1 MSDKKLTDKQKKFCE
16 EWLFEFNGTKAY
28 RAAYPDVKSDNAAA
42 VGASKL
48 LRNAKIQ
55 EYIQELKDNVGEL
68 AGLSKLGV
76 LEELK
81 KVILEKNTEKVSTR
95 DKLKALEVV
104 NKMLGFN
111 EAEKQTITSKREI
124 VNVNLTKT
132 TVKPITNESELFDD
146 D

>member
-1 MSDKKLTDKQKKFCE
+1 MTDKQKRFCEEYCE

-111 EAEKQTITSKREI
+111 DPDKKDISSGGE
-124 VNVNLTKT
+124 
-132 TVKPITNESELFDD
+132 PIKGIGIIEWVD
-146 D
+146 

>member
-1 MSDKKLTDKQKKFCE
+1 MTDKQKRFCE
-16 EWLFEFNGTKAY
+16 EYVLDWNAT
-28 RAAYPDVKSDNAAA
+28 RAAIAAGYSEKTA
-42 VGASKL
+42 YSIGNENLSKPEIATYIE
-48 LRNAKIQ
+48 NIQ
-55 EYIQELKDNVGEL
+55 KDFSKL

-81 KVILEKNTEKVSTR
+81 KVILETNTEKVSTR